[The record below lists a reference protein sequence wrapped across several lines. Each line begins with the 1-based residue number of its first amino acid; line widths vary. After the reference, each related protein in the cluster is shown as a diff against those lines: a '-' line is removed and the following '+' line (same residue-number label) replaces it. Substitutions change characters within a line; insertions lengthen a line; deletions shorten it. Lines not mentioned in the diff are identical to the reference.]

1 MPAETLLALV
11 CPEFALADYQQI
23 QIWRREHDGVLA
35 DRVLP
40 HITLVSPVSGWKPGD
55 FIREIHARLAGQQP
69 FDIVL
74 DKAVSRLDTEAE
86 VAMEWLVPTIGREAL
101 SALQGQ
107 LHAGALSAERPA
119 GPSGIPHLTIGRGA
133 EPAVSKARVA
143 EINEAGLSIHCR
155 ASAVQIIR
163 YKGDRVKLL
172 ERVPLG
178 RER

>member
-23 QIWRREHDGVLA
+23 QLWRREHDGALA
-35 DRVLP
+35 DQILP
-40 HITLVSPVSGWKPGD
+40 HVTLVFPVSGWNPGD

-74 DKAVSRLDTEAE
+74 DKAVAHPDAGGPA
-86 VAMEWLVPTIGREAL
+86 AMEWLVPTIGREAL
-101 SALQGQ
+101 SALQDQ
-107 LHAGALSAERPA
+107 LYAGALAAERRA
-119 GPSGIPHLTIGRGA
+119 GPAGIPHLTIGRGA
-133 EPAVSKARVA
+133 EPAASKARMA

-155 ASAVQIIR
+155 ASAVQIVR
-163 YKGDRVKLL
+163 FKGERVKLL

-178 RER
+178 RGR